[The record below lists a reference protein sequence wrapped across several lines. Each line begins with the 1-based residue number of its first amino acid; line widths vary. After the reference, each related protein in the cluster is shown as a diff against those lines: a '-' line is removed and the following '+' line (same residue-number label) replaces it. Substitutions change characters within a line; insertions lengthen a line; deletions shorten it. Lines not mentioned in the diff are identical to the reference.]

1 MFGAGLAHS
10 VEHITR
16 NDEVIGS
23 IPISSSRKTPR
34 NRKVSGSFLFYYWF
48 QPMPRNPYRDPYALK
63 VSLCLFPIFGMKSP
77 GTGSM
82 ILSMYR
88 PLRIPVTMPQTKT
101 KAPTPRGRSCQNS
114 PKYSITPIEGS
125 RGRLAP
131 AHCPST
137 NAFVSLAIT
146 SSSLVGMT

>member
-1 MFGAGLAHS
+1 MKGIFEGLYIATPDTCVLTHTSPGAIGMT
-10 VEHITR
+10 TR
-16 NDEVIGS
+16 TGDSLTV
-23 IPISSSRKTPR
+23 
-34 NRKVSGSFLFYYWF
+34 F
-48 QPMPRNPYRDPYALK
+48 QDTILSQQRLTNLG
-63 VSLCLFPIFGMKSP
+63 IMKSP

-125 RGRLAP
+125 RGRMAP